1 MNLQLIAEKDIKK
14 LSDLLTIDGVE
25 KEVILIFYFAYTKI
39 EEKSKE
45 FDFEK
50 ISFSGFNEFSEFIKD
65 FVEYNFSDPSLFTLV
80 DFESDYVKLRVF
92 ENRNEF
98 FLFKRS
104 IYSVYNHIMS
114 DDSRTTELEEDISF
128 VLEYIERNYNE
139 P

>member
-80 DFESDYVKLRVF
+80 DFESDYVKLRV
-92 ENRNEF
+92 
-98 FLFKRS
+98 
-104 IYSVYNHIMS
+104 
-114 DDSRTTELEEDISF
+114 
-128 VLEYIERNYNE
+128 
-139 P
+139 